1 MKARWQQLQLKFNE
15 LPLSRRKFWFVL
27 TLIFIAYLGL
37 WVALLPTWQT
47 YKTEQTKLKQQ
58 QSRVE
63 LLQQQLQA
71 VEIRLAGDPQA
82 PLRTK
87 LSELEQRL
95 AQLNSRLRAET
106 NYVSAADNRQ
116 LLKALLG
123 SAGALE
129 VQSAQALPAER
140 VYGDG
145 EATAGAIYK
154 HRLQLILRGDYNEI
168 YRYFLKLEQLPWSF
182 YWQRMDY
189 EVKEHPDATL
199 LLEIYTLSLERDY
212 VAS

>member
-1 MKARWQQLQLKFNE
+1 M
-15 LPLSRRKFWFVL
+15 SD
-27 TLIFIAYLGL
+27 
-37 WVALLPTWQT
+37 
-47 YKTEQTKLKQQ
+47 
-58 QSRVE
+58 
-63 LLQQQLQA
+63 LQA
-71 VEIRLAGDPQA
+71 R
-82 PLRTK
+82 
-87 LSELEQRL
+87 LSELNQRL
-95 AQLNSRLRAET
+95 QAET
-106 NYVSAADNRQ
+106 NYVSATDNRE

-123 SAGALE
+123 NAGALE

-154 HRLQLILRGDYNEI
+154 HRLQLVFSGNYNEI
-168 YRYFLKLEQLPWSF
+168 VNYFQRLEQLPWSF

-189 EVKEHPDATL
+189 EVQEHPTADV

>member
-1 MKARWQQLQLKFNE
+1 MTRWQQLQTKFNG
-15 LPLSRRKFWFVL
+15 LPLARRKFWFVL
-27 TLIFIAYLGL
+27 TVVFVLYLGI
-37 WVALLPTWQT
+37 WVVLLPNWQN
-47 YKTEQTKLKQQ
+47 YQTEKSKLTQQ
-58 QSRVE
+58 QSRVG

-71 VEIRLAGDPQA
+71 IDIRLSGDPQA
-82 PLRTK
+82 PLRQK
-87 LSELEQRL
+87 LSDLQARLSELNQRL
-95 AQLNSRLRAET
+95 QAET
-106 NYVSAADNRQ
+106 NYVSATDNRE

-123 SAGALE
+123 NAGALE

-154 HRLQLILRGDYNEI
+154 HRLQLVFSGNYNEI
-168 YRYFLKLEQLPWSF
+168 VNYFQRLEQLPWSF

-189 EVKEHPDATL
+189 EVQEHPTADV

>member
-1 MKARWQQLQLKFNE
+1 MKQWQQLQLRFNE
-15 LPLSRRKFWFVL
+15 MPMGRRKFWVVL
-27 TLIFIAYLGL
+27 TLIFILYLGV
-37 WVALLPTWQT
+37 WVVLLPSWQT
-47 YKTEQTKLKQQ
+47 YKTEQTQLTQQ
-58 QSRVE
+58 QSRVA
-63 LLQQQLQA
+63 LLQQQIEA
-71 VEIRLAGDPQA
+71 VDLRLAGDPKA
-82 PLRTK
+82 PLRNK
-87 LSELEQRL
+87 LADLRERLGELNQRL
-95 AQLNSRLRAET
+95 QSET
-106 NYVSAADNRQ
+106 NYVSAADNRE

-123 SAGALE
+123 HASALE

-154 HRLQLILRGDYNEI
+154 HRLQLVVRGSYNEI
-168 YRYFLKLEQLPWSF
+168 HNYFERLEHLPWSF

-189 EVKEHPDATL
+189 EVSAHPEAEV

>member
-1 MKARWQQLQLKFNE
+1 MTQWQQLQLKFNE
-15 LPLSRRKFWFVL
+15 LPLGRRRFWFVL
-27 TLIFIAYLGL
+27 TLAFILYLGV
-37 WVALLPTWQT
+37 WIVLLPSWQN
-47 YKTEQTKLKQQ
+47 YQTEQSKLAQQ
-58 QSRVE
+58 QTRVG

-71 VEIRLAGDPQA
+71 IDIRLSGDPQA
-82 PLRTK
+82 PLRQK
-87 LSELEQRL
+87 LSDLQARLNELNQRL
-95 AQLNSRLRAET
+95 QAET
-106 NYVSAADNRQ
+106 NYVSATDNRE

-123 SAGALE
+123 NAGALE

-154 HRLQLILRGDYNEI
+154 HRLQLVFSGNYNEI
-168 YRYFLKLEQLPWSF
+168 YNYFQRLEQLPWSF

-189 EVKEHPDATL
+189 EVREHPTADV